1 MVCGA
6 GILTLLTSAPA
17 EASEADGAVITVT
30 PNEGLEDGQVVRVQ
44 GTGWAHP
51 ETDAEGPFGAIM
63 QCRTGTSD
71 PFKCG
76 NGRALTS
83 SDVPDDGRGRLS
95 VDFTVRRS
103 FRTEDD
109 TATVTCGAAPD
120 DCEIHVLEWTP
131 IGERTFVLRDA
142 EPISFAAP
150 K

>member
-1 MVCGA
+1 VVCGA
-6 GILTLLTSAPA
+6 GILTLLTSTPA
-17 EASEADGAVITVT
+17 SAAQPVITVT
-30 PNEGLEDGQVVRVQ
+30 PNEGLRDGQVVRVE
-44 GTGWAHP
+44 GTGWAPP
-51 ETDAEGPFGAIM
+51 ENDDDGPFGAIM
-63 QCRTGTSD
+63 QCPTGTSD

-95 VDFTVRRS
+95 LDFTVRRS

-120 DCEIHVLEWTP
+120 DCEVQVVEWSK
-131 IGERTFVLRDA
+131 IVEVVLRDR